1 MSGAAGED
9 RVGVDWVSKDW
20 VIDADA
26 FHRQVYGCYFLQ
38 ELAPQ
43 RLIDRIGAD
52 NGVAKPDRDWDG
64 GGA

>member
-26 FHRQVYGCYFLQ
+26 FHRQVYGCYFFE

-52 NGVAKPDRDWDG
+52 NIYWDG